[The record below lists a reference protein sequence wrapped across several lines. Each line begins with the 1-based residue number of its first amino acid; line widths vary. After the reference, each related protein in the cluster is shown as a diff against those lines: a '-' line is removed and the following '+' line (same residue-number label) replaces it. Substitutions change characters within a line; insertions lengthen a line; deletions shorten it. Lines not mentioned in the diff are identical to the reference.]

1 MVNNSLWFIFQL
13 DCIWVV
19 AVVLFNVVMFLVHD
33 YFRFNS
39 DVWRNLMAGLVYVIR
54 FWYDMVDGLTDKLV
68 YIHHTYDVIWWVA
81 VFGNVMF
88 IIRFIPKFVRDI
100 QKYRARRPHVD
111 IDAEP
116 LLGDEKVQL

>member
-100 QKYRARRPHVD
+100 QKYRARRPKNH
-111 IDAEP
+111 II
-116 LLGDEKVQL
+116 KYNKF